1 VSSNLGPKLKCGSE
15 PLPIWLASR
24 CGPVGG
30 C

>member
-1 VSSNLGPKLKCGSE
+1 LRPKLKRGSE